1 MIFYIITVLDLK
13 KPRYARFNI
22 SSYPF
27 SIHSQYEKSKQPEII
42 HIEENNFG
50 SHAHWTSIYPT

>member
-1 MIFYIITVLDLK
+1 MLDLI
-13 KPRYARFNI
+13 YQVN
-22 SSYPF
+22 PF

-50 SHAHWTSIYPT
+50 SHASIGTY